1 MNLWFTRPGATITR
15 THVKRFDPLHWSVDF
30 PRGTIASVVT
40 TAGGHG
46 LSVEAELLRKGD
58 LVGLIWSSADEAAHP
73 AHARET
79 ARDYSH
85 CVLSFH
91 WESNGVIALDQ
102 IDGPT
107 LTIEGED
114 AEGNPRSWFVRLW
127 NYAVGTPEDAVVSL
141 DLGAM
146 VGGF

>member
-1 MNLWFTRPGATITR
+1 MNLWFTRPGAAIVR
-15 THVKRFDPLHWSVDF
+15 THVKRFDPLHWTVDF

-40 TAGGHG
+40 TADGHG
-46 LSVEAELLRKGD
+46 LSVEAEILRKGD
-58 LVGLIWSSADEAAHP
+58 LVGLIWSSTDEAAHP

-79 ARDYSH
+79 GRDYSH

-91 WESNGVIALDQ
+91 WESSGVIALDQ

-114 AEGNPRSWFVRLW
+114 SAGNPRSWFVRLW
-127 NYAVGTPEDAVVSL
+127 NYAVGTTTSADGGSQPVSPS
-141 DLGAM
+141 DPS
-146 VGGF
+146 